1 MKRARYVVAFIL
13 LLVAASVWL
22 VGSRQQP
29 STVVAS
35 ATADRPHTQPRASN
49 FIKHVIII
57 VQENRSFDHYFG
69 TFPGADGIPMRPD
82 GTPKPCVPDPVLGHC
97 VRPYHSASQYAQ
109 GGPHDQRASTVDVD
123 AGKMDGFVSSDITYS
138 SDCAIARKRSTSM
151 CQRFLGP
158 DMQPDAMSYHTG
170 REIPNYWT
178 YARRY
183 SLQDHMFAPTDSWT
197 LPSHLFL
204 FSGWSAYCS
213 DPLDPM
219 TCRSNVNLNE
229 QHVRFHYR
237 DDPLYGWT
245 DITYLLDKDH
255 VRWSVF
261 MGKGTCLEKPCKQ
274 APGPYGVTMVNKN
287 PLPGFVDVVQSN
299 DYSHFK
305 THERFM
311 EQARAG
317 ALPSVSWIVPG
328 NRVSE
333 HPGSGAPIRD
343 GQAYVTRLVNSVMNG
358 PDWRSSAIFLTWDDW
373 GGFYDHVQPPVVDQS
388 GYGLRVPS
396 LVISPWVRRGVDHH
410 IYSFDAY
417 LRFVEDL
424 FLGGQ
429 RLDPETDGRPD
440 PRPSLRED
448 LQILSDLR
456 HAFDFTQEPVPKT
469 ILDPTP

>member
-1 MKRARYVVAFIL
+1 MTRGRYVVVFIL
-13 LLVAASVWL
+13 LATAVLLTVT
-22 VGSRQQP
+22 RERP
-29 STVVAS
+29 SPVVAS
-35 ATADRPHTQPRASN
+35 AAGTPSPHARPRASD

-69 TFPGADGIPMRPD
+69 TFPGADGIPMLPD

-97 VRPYHSASQYAQ
+97 VRPYHSTNQYAQ
-109 GGPHDQRASTVDVD
+109 GGPHDYPAATADVD
-123 AGKMDGFVSSDITYS
+123 AGKMDGFVRADITYTT
-138 SDCAIARKRSTSM
+138 DCAIARKRSTTM
-151 CQRFLGP
+151 CRRFLGP
-158 DMQPDAMSYHTG
+158 ALQPDTMSYHTG

-204 FSGWSAYCS
+204 FSGWAASCS

-219 TCRSNVNLNE
+219 TCRSNINLNK
-229 QHVRFHYR
+229 QSQRYHYG
-237 DDPLYGWT
+237 DAPVFGWT
-245 DITYLLDKDH
+245 DITYLLDKAD
-255 VRWSVF
+255 VRWNVF
-261 MGKGTCLEKPCKQ
+261 MGKGTCLEKPCKRT
-274 APGPYGVTMVNKN
+274 PGPYGITVVSKN

-317 ALPSVSWIVPG
+317 TLPSVSWIVPG
-328 NRVSE
+328 NRASE

-343 GQAYVTRLVNSVMNG
+343 GQAYVTRLVNSVMKG

-373 GGFYDHVQPPVVDQS
+373 GGFYDHVQPPVVDQN

-417 LRFVEDL
+417 LRFLEDL

-429 RLDPETDGRPD
+429 RLDPKTDGRPD
-440 PRPSLRED
+440 PRPTVRED
-448 LQILSDLR
+448 LSILSDLR
-456 HAFDFTQEPVPKT
+456 SAFDFTQEPLPKT
-469 ILDPTP
+469 VLDPTP

>member
-1 MKRARYVVAFIL
+1 
-13 LLVAASVWL
+13 
-22 VGSRQQP
+22 
-29 STVVAS
+29 
-35 ATADRPHTQPRASN
+35 
-49 FIKHVIII
+49 VIII

-69 TFPGADGIPMRPD
+69 TFPGADGIPMLPD

-97 VRPYHSASQYAQ
+97 VRPYHSRNQYAQ
-109 GGPHDQRASTVDVD
+109 GGPHDYPAATADVD
-123 AGKMDGFVSSDITYS
+123 GGKMDGFVQADITYT
-138 SDCAIARKRSTSM
+138 SDCAIARKRSTTM
-151 CQRFLGP
+151 CRRFLGP
-158 DMQPDAMSYHTG
+158 ALQPDTMSYHTG

-204 FSGWSAYCS
+204 FSGWAASCS

-219 TCRSNVNLNE
+219 TCRSNINLNK
-229 QHVRFHYR
+229 QSQRYHYG
-237 DDPLYGWT
+237 DQPVFGWT
-245 DITYLLDKDH
+245 DITYLLDKAD
-255 VRWSVF
+255 VRWNVF
-261 MGKGTCLEKPCKQ
+261 MGKGTCLEKPCKRT
-274 APGPYGVTMVNKN
+274 PGPYGITVVSKN

-317 ALPSVSWIVPG
+317 TLPSVSWIVPG
-328 NRVSE
+328 NRASE

-343 GQAYVTRLVNSVMNG
+343 GQAYVTRLVNSVMKG

-373 GGFYDHVQPPVVDQS
+373 GGFYDHVQPPVVDQN
-388 GYGLRVPS
+388 GYGLRVPG

-417 LRFVEDL
+417 LRLLEDL

-429 RLDPETDGRPD
+429 RLDPMTDGRPD
-440 PRPSLRED
+440 PRPTVRED
-448 LQILSDLR
+448 LPILSDLR
-456 HAFDFTQEPVPKT
+456 NAFDFTQQPLPKT
-469 ILDPTP
+469 VLDPTP

>member
-1 MKRARYVVAFIL
+1 MTRGRYVVVFIL
-13 LLVAASVWL
+13 LATAVLLAVT
-22 VGSRQQP
+22 RERP
-29 STVVAS
+29 SPVVAS
-35 ATADRPHTQPRASN
+35 AAGTPSPHTRPRASD

-69 TFPGADGIPMRPD
+69 TFPGADGIPMLPD

-97 VRPYHSASQYAQ
+97 VRPYHSRNQYAQ
-109 GGPHDQRASTVDVD
+109 GGPHDYPAATADVD
-123 AGKMDGFVSSDITYS
+123 GGKMDGFVQADITYT
-138 SDCAIARKRSTSM
+138 SDCAIARKRSTTM
-151 CQRFLGP
+151 CRRFLGP
-158 DMQPDAMSYHTG
+158 ALQPDTMSYHTG

-204 FSGWSAYCS
+204 FSGWAASCS

-219 TCRSNVNLNE
+219 TCRSNINLNK
-229 QHVRFHYR
+229 QSQRYHYG
-237 DDPLYGWT
+237 DAPVFGWT
-245 DITYLLDKDH
+245 DITYLLDKAD
-255 VRWSVF
+255 VRWNVF
-261 MGKGTCLEKPCKQ
+261 MGKGTCLEKPCKRT
-274 APGPYGVTMVNKN
+274 PGPYGITVVSKN

-317 ALPSVSWIVPG
+317 TLPSVSWIVPG
-328 NRVSE
+328 NRASE

-343 GQAYVTRLVNSVMNG
+343 GQAYVTRLVNSVMKG

-373 GGFYDHVQPPVVDQS
+373 GGFYDHVQPPVVDQN

-417 LRFVEDL
+417 LRFLEDL

-429 RLDPETDGRPD
+429 RLDPKTDGRPD
-440 PRPSLRED
+440 PRPTVRED
-448 LQILSDLR
+448 LSILSDLR
-456 HAFDFTQEPVPKT
+456 SAFDFTQEPLPKT
-469 ILDPTP
+469 VLDPTP

>member
-1 MKRARYVVAFIL
+1 MKRGRYVVAFIL
-13 LLVAASVWL
+13 LAGSVWL
-22 VGSRQQP
+22 IGARQRP
-29 STVVAS
+29 SPVVAS
-35 ATADRPHTQPRASN
+35 APGTTRPHTRPRASD

-97 VRPYHSASQYAQ
+97 VRPYHSTNQYAQ
-109 GGPHDQRASTVDVD
+109 GGPHDLRAATADVD
-123 AGKMDGFVSSDITYS
+123 AGKMDGFVRSDITYTS
-138 SDCAIARKRSTSM
+138 NCAIARKRSSSM
-151 CQRFLGP
+151 CRTFLGP
-158 DMQPDAMSYHTG
+158 ALQPDTMSYHTG

-213 DPLDPM
+213 HPLDPM
-219 TCRSNVNLNE
+219 TCRSNINLNK
-229 QHVRFHYR
+229 QYQRFHYG
-237 DDPLYGWT
+237 DDPLFGWT
-245 DITYLLDKDH
+245 DITYLLDKDG

-261 MGKGTCLEKPCKQ
+261 MGKGTCLEKPCTR
-274 APGPYGVTMVNKN
+274 APGPYGTTMVNKN
-287 PLPGFVDVVQSN
+287 PLPGFVDVVQSS

-317 ALPSVSWIVPG
+317 TLPSVSWIVPG
-328 NRVSE
+328 DLASE
-333 HPGSGAPIRD
+333 HPGSHAPIRD
-343 GQAYVTRLVNSVMNG
+343 GQAYVTRLVNSVMKG

-373 GGFYDHVQPPVVDQS
+373 GGFYDHVQPPVVDRN

-417 LRFVEDL
+417 LKLVEDL
-424 FLGGQ
+424 FLSGQ
-429 RLDPETDGRPD
+429 RLDPKTDGRPD
-440 PRPSLRED
+440 PRPTVRED
-448 LQILSDLR
+448 LPILSDLR
-456 HAFDFTQEPVPKT
+456 HVFDFTQEPLPKT
-469 ILDPTP
+469 VLDPTP

>member
-1 MKRARYVVAFIL
+1 MTRGRYVVASVL
-13 LLVAASVWL
+13 L
-22 VGSRQQP
+22 
-29 STVVAS
+29 
-35 ATADRPHTQPRASN
+35 ATAVLLTLTRERPSPIVPSAAGTAPALARTRASD

-69 TFPGADGIPMRPD
+69 TFPGADGIPMLPD

-97 VRPYHSASQYAQ
+97 VRPYHSRNQYAQ
-109 GGPHDQRASTVDVD
+109 GGPHDYPAATADVD
-123 AGKMDGFVSSDITYS
+123 GGKMDGFVQADITYT
-138 SDCAIARKRSTSM
+138 SDCAIARKRSTTM
-151 CQRFLGP
+151 CRRFLGP
-158 DMQPDAMSYHTG
+158 ALQPDTMSYHTG

-204 FSGWSAYCS
+204 FSGWAASCS

-219 TCRSNVNLNE
+219 TCRSNINLNK
-229 QHVRFHYR
+229 QSQRYHYG
-237 DDPLYGWT
+237 DAPVFGWT
-245 DITYLLDKDH
+245 DITYLLDKAD
-255 VRWSVF
+255 VRWNVF
-261 MGKGTCLEKPCKQ
+261 MGKGTCLEKPCKRT
-274 APGPYGVTMVNKN
+274 PGPYGITVVSKN
-287 PLPGFVDVVQSN
+287 PLPGFVDVVQAN

-317 ALPSVSWIVPG
+317 TLPSVSWIVPG
-328 NRVSE
+328 NRASE
-333 HPGSGAPIRD
+333 HPGSGAPIRE
-343 GQAYVTRLVNSVMNG
+343 GQAYVTRLVNSVMRG

-373 GGFYDHVQPPVVDQS
+373 GGFYDHVQPPVVDQN

-410 IYSFDAY
+410 TYSFDAY
-417 LRFVEDL
+417 LRLLEDL

-429 RLDPETDGRPD
+429 RLDPMTDGRPD
-440 PRPSLRED
+440 PRPSVRED
-448 LQILSDLR
+448 LPILSDLR
-456 HAFDFTQEPVPKT
+456 RAFDFTQEPLPKT
-469 ILDPTP
+469 VLDPTP

>member
-1 MKRARYVVAFIL
+1 MTRGRYVVVFIL
-13 LLVAASVWL
+13 LATAVLLTVT
-22 VGSRQQP
+22 RERP
-29 STVVAS
+29 SPVVAS
-35 ATADRPHTQPRASN
+35 AAGTPSPHTRPRASD

-69 TFPGADGIPMRPD
+69 TFPGADGIPMLPD

-97 VRPYHSASQYAQ
+97 VRPYHSTNQYAQ
-109 GGPHDQRASTVDVD
+109 GGPHDYPAATADVD
-123 AGKMDGFVSSDITYS
+123 AGKMDGFVRADITYTT
-138 SDCAIARKRSTSM
+138 DCAIARKRSTTM
-151 CQRFLGP
+151 CRRFLGP
-158 DMQPDAMSYHTG
+158 ALQPDTMSYHTG
-170 REIPNYWT
+170 GEIPNYWT

-204 FSGWSAYCS
+204 FSGWAASCS

-219 TCRSNVNLNE
+219 TCRSNINLNK
-229 QHVRFHYR
+229 QSQRYHYG
-237 DDPLYGWT
+237 DAPVFGWT
-245 DITYLLDKDH
+245 DNTYLLDKAD
-255 VRWSVF
+255 VRWNVF
-261 MGKGTCLEKPCKQ
+261 MGKGTCLEKPCKRT
-274 APGPYGVTMVNKN
+274 PGPYGITVVSKN
-287 PLPGFVDVVQSN
+287 PMPGFVDVVQSN

-317 ALPSVSWIVPG
+317 TLPSVSWIVPG
-328 NRVSE
+328 NRASE

-343 GQAYVTRLVNSVMNG
+343 GQAYVTRLVNSVMRG

-373 GGFYDHVQPPVVDQS
+373 GGFYDHVQPPVVDQN

-417 LRFVEDL
+417 LRFLEDL

-429 RLDPETDGRPD
+429 RLDPKTDGRPD
-440 PRPSLRED
+440 PRPTVRED
-448 LQILSDLR
+448 LSILSDLR
-456 HAFDFTQEPVPKT
+456 SAFDFTQEPLPKT
-469 ILDPTP
+469 VLDPTP

>member
-1 MKRARYVVAFIL
+1 MTRGRYVVVFIL
-13 LLVAASVWL
+13 LATAVLLTVT
-22 VGSRQQP
+22 RERP
-29 STVVAS
+29 SPVVAS
-35 ATADRPHTQPRASN
+35 AAGTPSPHARPRASD

-69 TFPGADGIPMRPD
+69 TFPGADGIPMLPD

-97 VRPYHSASQYAQ
+97 VRPYHSRNQYAQ
-109 GGPHDQRASTVDVD
+109 GGPHDYPAATADVD
-123 AGKMDGFVSSDITYS
+123 GGKMDGFVQADITYT
-138 SDCAIARKRSTSM
+138 SDCAIARKRSTTM
-151 CQRFLGP
+151 CRRFLGP
-158 DMQPDAMSYHTG
+158 ALQPDTMSYHTG

-204 FSGWSAYCS
+204 FSGWAASCS

-219 TCRSNVNLNE
+219 TCRSNINLNK
-229 QHVRFHYR
+229 QSQRYHYG
-237 DDPLYGWT
+237 DHPVFGWT
-245 DITYLLDKDH
+245 DITYLLDKAD
-255 VRWSVF
+255 VRWNVF
-261 MGKGTCLEKPCKQ
+261 IGKGTCLEKPCKRT
-274 APGPYGVTMVNKN
+274 PGPYGITVVSKN

-305 THERFM
+305 THGRFM
-311 EQARAG
+311 AQARAG
-317 ALPSVSWIVPG
+317 TLPSVSWIVPG
-328 NRVSE
+328 NRASE

-343 GQAYVTRLVNSVMNG
+343 GQAYVTRLVNSVMKG

-373 GGFYDHVQPPVVDQS
+373 GGFYDHVQPPVVDQN
-388 GYGLRVPS
+388 GYGLRVPG

-417 LRFVEDL
+417 LRLLEDL

-429 RLDPETDGRPD
+429 RLDPMTDGRPD
-440 PRPSLRED
+440 PRPTVRED
-448 LQILSDLR
+448 LPILSDLR
-456 HAFDFTQEPVPKT
+456 NAFDFTQQPLPKT
-469 ILDPTP
+469 VLDPTP

>member
-1 MKRARYVVAFIL
+1 VPSAAGTAPALAR
-13 LLVAASVWL
+13 
-22 VGSRQQP
+22 
-29 STVVAS
+29 T
-35 ATADRPHTQPRASN
+35 RASD

-69 TFPGADGIPMRPD
+69 TFPGADGIPMLPD

-97 VRPYHSASQYAQ
+97 VRPYHSRNQYAQ
-109 GGPHDQRASTVDVD
+109 GGPHDYPAATADVD
-123 AGKMDGFVSSDITYS
+123 GGKMDGFVQADITYT
-138 SDCAIARKRSTSM
+138 SDCAIARKRSTTM
-151 CQRFLGP
+151 CRRFLGP
-158 DMQPDAMSYHTG
+158 ALQPDTMSYHTG

-204 FSGWSAYCS
+204 FSGWAASCS

-219 TCRSNVNLNE
+219 TCRSNINLNK
-229 QHVRFHYR
+229 QSQRYHYG
-237 DDPLYGWT
+237 DAPVFGWT
-245 DITYLLDKDH
+245 DITYLLDKAD
-255 VRWSVF
+255 VRWNVF
-261 MGKGTCLEKPCKQ
+261 MGKGTCLEKPCKRT
-274 APGPYGVTMVNKN
+274 PGPYGITVVSKN
-287 PLPGFVDVVQSN
+287 PLPGFVDVVQAN

-317 ALPSVSWIVPG
+317 TLPSVSWIVPG
-328 NRVSE
+328 NRASE
-333 HPGSGAPIRD
+333 HPGSGAPIRE
-343 GQAYVTRLVNSVMNG
+343 GQAYVTRLVNSVMRG

-373 GGFYDHVQPPVVDQS
+373 GGFYDHVQPPVVDQN

-410 IYSFDAY
+410 TYSFDAY
-417 LRFVEDL
+417 LRLLEDL

-429 RLDPETDGRPD
+429 RLDPMTDGRPD
-440 PRPSLRED
+440 PRPSVRED
-448 LQILSDLR
+448 LPILSDLR
-456 HAFDFTQEPVPKT
+456 RAFDFTQEPLPKT
-469 ILDPTP
+469 VLDPTP

>member
-1 MKRARYVVAFIL
+1 MTRGRYVVVSIL
-13 LLVAASVWL
+13 LATAVLLTVT
-22 VGSRQQP
+22 RERP
-29 STVVAS
+29 SPVVAS
-35 ATADRPHTQPRASN
+35 AAGTPSPHTRPRASD

-69 TFPGADGIPMRPD
+69 TFPGADGIPMLPD

-97 VRPYHSASQYAQ
+97 VRPYHSTNQYAQ
-109 GGPHDQRASTVDVD
+109 GGPHDYPAATADVD
-123 AGKMDGFVSSDITYS
+123 AGKMDGFVRADITYTT
-138 SDCAIARKRSTSM
+138 DCAIARKRSTTM
-151 CQRFLGP
+151 CRRFLGP
-158 DMQPDAMSYHTG
+158 ALQPDTMSYHTG
-170 REIPNYWT
+170 GEIPNYWT

-204 FSGWSAYCS
+204 FSGWAASCS

-219 TCRSNVNLNE
+219 TCRSNINLNK
-229 QHVRFHYR
+229 QSQRYHYG
-237 DDPLYGWT
+237 DAPVFGWT
-245 DITYLLDKDH
+245 DITYLLDKAD
-255 VRWSVF
+255 VRWNVF
-261 MGKGTCLEKPCKQ
+261 MGKGTCLEKPCKRT
-274 APGPYGVTMVNKN
+274 PGPYGITVVSKN

-317 ALPSVSWIVPG
+317 TLPSASWIVPG
-328 NRVSE
+328 NRASE

-343 GQAYVTRLVNSVMNG
+343 GQAYVTRLVNSVMRG

-373 GGFYDHVQPPVVDQS
+373 GGFYDHVQPPVVDQN

-417 LRFVEDL
+417 LRFLEDL

-429 RLDPETDGRPD
+429 RLDPKTDGRPD
-440 PRPSLRED
+440 PRPTVRED
-448 LQILSDLR
+448 LSILSDLR
-456 HAFDFTQEPVPKT
+456 SAFDFTQEPLPKT
-469 ILDPTP
+469 VLDPTP

>member
-1 MKRARYVVAFIL
+1 MTRGRYVVASFL
-13 LLVAASVWL
+13 L
-22 VGSRQQP
+22 
-29 STVVAS
+29 
-35 ATADRPHTQPRASN
+35 ATAVLLTLTRERPSPLVPSAAGTAPPHARTRASD

-97 VRPYHSASQYAQ
+97 VRPYHSRNQYAQ
-109 GGPHDQRASTVDVD
+109 GGPHDSPAATADVD
-123 AGKMDGFVSSDITYS
+123 GGKMDGFVQADITYT
-138 SDCAIARKRSTSM
+138 SDCAIARKRSTTM
-151 CQRFLGP
+151 CRRFLGP
-158 DMQPDAMSYHTG
+158 ALQPDTMSYHTG

-204 FSGWSAYCS
+204 FSGWAASCS

-219 TCRSNVNLNE
+219 TCRSNINLNK
-229 QHVRFHYR
+229 QSQRYHYG
-237 DDPLYGWT
+237 DHPVFGWT
-245 DITYLLDKDH
+245 DITYLLDKAD

-261 MGKGTCLEKPCKQ
+261 MGKGTCLEKPCKRT
-274 APGPYGVTMVNKN
+274 PGPYGITVVSKN

-311 EQARAG
+311 AQARAG
-317 ALPSVSWIVPG
+317 TLPSVSWIVPG
-328 NRVSE
+328 NRASE
-333 HPGSGAPIRD
+333 HPGSDAPIRD
-343 GQAYVTRLVNSVMNG
+343 GQAYVTRLVNSVMKG

-373 GGFYDHVQPPVVDQS
+373 GGFYDHVQPPVVDQN
-388 GYGLRVPS
+388 GYGLRVPG

-417 LRFVEDL
+417 LRLLEDL

-429 RLDPETDGRPD
+429 RLDPMTDGRPD
-440 PRPSLRED
+440 PRPTVRED
-448 LQILSDLR
+448 LPILSDLR
-456 HAFDFTQEPVPKT
+456 NAFDFTQQPLPKT
-469 ILDPTP
+469 VLDPMP

>member
-1 MKRARYVVAFIL
+1 MKRGRYVVAFIL
-13 LLVAASVWL
+13 LAGSVWL
-22 VGSRQQP
+22 IGARQRP
-29 STVVAS
+29 SPVVAS
-35 ATADRPHTQPRASN
+35 APGTTRPHTRPRASD

-82 GTPKPCVPDPVLGHC
+82 GTPKPCVPDPVLRHC
-97 VRPYHSASQYAQ
+97 VRPYHSTSQYAQ
-109 GGPHDQRASTVDVD
+109 GGPHDYRASAADVD
-123 AGKMDGFVSSDITYS
+123 AGKMDGFVRTAITYS
-138 SDCAIARKRSTSM
+138 STCAIARKRSTSM
-151 CQRFLGP
+151 CRRFLGP
-158 DMQPDAMSYHTG
+158 ALQPDTMSYHTG

-183 SLQDHMFAPTDSWT
+183 SLQDHMFAPADSWT

-204 FSGWSAYCS
+204 VSAWSAHCS
-213 DPLDPM
+213 DPLNPM
-219 TCRSNVNLNE
+219 TCRSNINLNK
-229 QHVRFHYR
+229 QYQRFHYG
-237 DDPLYGWT
+237 DDPLFGWT
-245 DITYLLDKDH
+245 DITYLLDKDD

-261 MGKGTCLEKPCKQ
+261 MGKGTCLEKPCKRE
-274 APGPYGVTMVNKN
+274 PGPYGVTVVNKN

-317 ALPSVSWIVPG
+317 TLPSVSWIVPG
-328 NRVSE
+328 TQVSE
-333 HPGSGAPIRD
+333 HPGSDAPIRD
-343 GQAYVTRLVNSVMNG
+343 GQVYVTRLVNSVMKG

-373 GGFYDHVQPPVVDQS
+373 GGFYDHVQPPVVDQN

-410 IYSFDAY
+410 TYSFDAY
-417 LRFVEDL
+417 LKLVEDL

-429 RLDPETDGRPD
+429 RLDSKTDGRPD
-440 PRPSLRED
+440 PRPSVRED
-448 LQILSDLR
+448 LPILSDLL
-456 HAFDFTQEPVPKT
+456 HAFDFTQEPLPKT

>member
-1 MKRARYVVAFIL
+1 MTRGRYVVASVL
-13 LLVAASVWL
+13 L
-22 VGSRQQP
+22 
-29 STVVAS
+29 
-35 ATADRPHTQPRASN
+35 ATAVLLTLTRERPSPIVPSAAGTAPALARTRASD

-69 TFPGADGIPMRPD
+69 TFPGADGIPMLPD

-97 VRPYHSASQYAQ
+97 VRPYHSRNQYAQ
-109 GGPHDQRASTVDVD
+109 GGPHDYPAATADVD
-123 AGKMDGFVSSDITYS
+123 GGKMDGFVQADITYT
-138 SDCAIARKRSTSM
+138 SDCAIARKRSTTM
-151 CQRFLGP
+151 CRRFLGP
-158 DMQPDAMSYHTG
+158 ALQPDTMSYHTG

-204 FSGWSAYCS
+204 FSGWAASCS

-219 TCRSNVNLNE
+219 TCRSNINLNK
-229 QHVRFHYR
+229 QSQRYHYG
-237 DDPLYGWT
+237 DAPVFGWT
-245 DITYLLDKDH
+245 DITYLLDKAD
-255 VRWSVF
+255 VRWNVF
-261 MGKGTCLEKPCKQ
+261 MGKGTCLEKPCKRT
-274 APGPYGVTMVNKN
+274 PGPYGITVVSKN
-287 PLPGFVDVVQSN
+287 PLPGFVDVVQAN

-317 ALPSVSWIVPG
+317 TLPSVSWIVPG
-328 NRVSE
+328 NRASE

-343 GQAYVTRLVNSVMNG
+343 GQAYVTRLVNSVMKG

-373 GGFYDHVQPPVVDQS
+373 GGFYDHVQPPVVDQN
-388 GYGLRVPS
+388 GYGLRVPG

-417 LRFVEDL
+417 LRLLEDL

-429 RLDPETDGRPD
+429 RLDPMTDGRPD
-440 PRPSLRED
+440 PRPTVRED
-448 LQILSDLR
+448 LPILSDLR
-456 HAFDFTQEPVPKT
+456 NAFDFTQQPLPKT
-469 ILDPTP
+469 VLDPTP

>member
-1 MKRARYVVAFIL
+1 MTRGRYVVVFIL
-13 LLVAASVWL
+13 LATAVLLTVT
-22 VGSRQQP
+22 RERP
-29 STVVAS
+29 SPVVAS
-35 ATADRPHTQPRASN
+35 AAGTPSPHARPRASD

-69 TFPGADGIPMRPD
+69 TFPGADGIPMLPD

-97 VRPYHSASQYAQ
+97 VRPYHSRNQYAQ
-109 GGPHDQRASTVDVD
+109 GGPHDYPAATADVD
-123 AGKMDGFVSSDITYS
+123 GGKMDGFVQADITYT
-138 SDCAIARKRSTSM
+138 SDCAIARKRSTTM
-151 CQRFLGP
+151 CRRFLGP
-158 DMQPDAMSYHTG
+158 ALQPDTMSYHTG

-204 FSGWSAYCS
+204 FSGWAASCS

-219 TCRSNVNLNE
+219 TCRSNINLNK
-229 QHVRFHYR
+229 QSQRYHYG
-237 DDPLYGWT
+237 DHPVFGWT
-245 DITYLLDKDH
+245 DITYLLDKAD

-261 MGKGTCLEKPCKQ
+261 MGKGTCHEKPCKRT
-274 APGPYGVTMVNKN
+274 PGPYGITVVSKN

-305 THERFM
+305 THGRFM
-311 EQARAG
+311 AQARAG
-317 ALPSVSWIVPG
+317 TLPSVSWIVPG
-328 NRVSE
+328 NRASE

-343 GQAYVTRLVNSVMNG
+343 GQAYVTRLVNSVMKG

-373 GGFYDHVQPPVVDQS
+373 GGFYDHVQPPVVDQN
-388 GYGLRVPS
+388 GYGLRVPG

-417 LRFVEDL
+417 LRLLEDL

-429 RLDPETDGRPD
+429 RLDPMTDGRPD
-440 PRPSLRED
+440 PRPTVRED
-448 LQILSDLR
+448 LPILSDLR
-456 HAFDFTQEPVPKT
+456 NAFDFTQQPLPKT
-469 ILDPTP
+469 VLDPTP